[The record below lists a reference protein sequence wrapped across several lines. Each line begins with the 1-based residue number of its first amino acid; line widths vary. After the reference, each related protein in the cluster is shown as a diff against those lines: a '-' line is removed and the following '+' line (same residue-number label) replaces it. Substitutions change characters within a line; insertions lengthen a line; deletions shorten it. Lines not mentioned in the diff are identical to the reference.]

1 MIFENLS
8 RDNSARPWVR
18 LMYGRRHKMA
28 GLITADGRRGGETG
42 VITLSETVVKIYT
55 AEFDVT
61 SHSACIT
68 YALTRLA
75 ARISIRQQILNANLR
90 GDLLI
95 TRAV

>member
-1 MIFENLS
+1 MGAV
-8 RDNSARPWVR
+8 DVR
-18 LMYGRRHKMA
+18 LASQDGWLNNRGR
-28 GLITADGRRGGETG
+28 GGGGGETG
-42 VITLSETVVKIYT
+42 VLTLSETVVKIYT

>member
-1 MIFENLS
+1 MGAV
-8 RDNSARPWVR
+8 DVRPASQDGWLNNRGWVGG
-18 LMYGRRHKMA
+18 GRA
-28 GLITADGRRGGETG
+28 GVL
-42 VITLSETVVKIYT
+42 TLSETVVKIYT

-61 SHSACIT
+61 SHSVCIT
-68 YALTRLA
+68 YALTGLV

>member
-1 MIFENLS
+1 MGAV
-8 RDNSARPWVR
+8 DVRPASQDGWLNNR
-18 LMYGRRHKMA
+18 GWA
-28 GLITADGRRGGETG
+28 GGTG
-42 VITLSETVVKIYT
+42 VLTLSETVVKIYT

-61 SHSACIT
+61 SHSVCIT
-68 YALTRLA
+68 YALTRLV